1 LAWSRLDSDRSYQI
15 CPNFKTKPGSSTTA
29 ALDKSNGNV
38 RAVQRLSRHADLRTV
53 QLYDDNRQNLQE
65 QITDLLEDALED

>member
-1 LAWSRLDSDRSYQI
+1 MITSNSLPKGNPPTALIYE
-15 CPNFKTKPGSSTTA
+15 NA

-53 QLYDDNRQNLQE
+53 QLYDDNRINLQE
-65 QITDLLEDALED
+65 QMTDLLEDALEDN